1 MKVNVEKIETNR
13 VLLEVEVGEER
24 LEKAVQ
30 QAYKKLVPKYNI
42 PGFRKGKAPRF
53 ILERYIGSE
62 VLYGEAAD
70 ILLPSAILAV
80 KDSH

>member
-30 QAYKKLVPKYNI
+30 QAL
-42 PGFRKGKAPRF
+42 
-53 ILERYIGSE
+53 
-62 VLYGEAAD
+62 
-70 ILLPSAILAV
+70 
-80 KDSH
+80 